1 MNSADRTAPN
11 SGDEHIVHMW
21 TPLHLRLKKGYN
33 YRNAGFVRTLLF
45 VVIKTIAFAIL
56 YPLNFLLL
64 GVRWHGLNHLAGVR
78 GAGAVT
84 VCNHVHMLDCTMV
97 GLCFPLRRQYFL
109 TLKSNLE
116 IPFLRHIVRA
126 LGGMPIA
133 ETVSGQR
140 EMAVAIQ
147 DVLSKGQILHV
158 YPERVL
164 YPFYDQG
171 LRPFHRG
178 AFTIASRQGVPILP
192 MVVTFHPPRGLER
205 LVRRKPCPHL
215 TVLPPIYPDDSQP
228 PRADADRMREQCR
241 QAMEAE
247 IKRRKAAAF

>member
-1 MNSADRTAPN
+1 MNSDAKPAPAGQDDR
-11 SGDEHIVHMW
+11 IVHMW

-33 YRNAGFVRTLLF
+33 YRNAGFVRTLLYVLIKIIAF
-45 VVIKTIAFAIL
+45 VVL

-64 GVRWHGLNHLAGVR
+64 GVRWHGLGNLRSIR
-78 GAGAVT
+78 GTGAVT
-84 VCNHVHMLDCTMV
+84 VCNHVHMLDCTMA
-97 GLCFPLRRQYFL
+97 GLCFPFRRQYFL

-116 IPFLRHIVRA
+116 IPLLRHIVRA

-147 DVLSKGQILHV
+147 DVLRKGQILHI

-178 AFTIASRQGVPILP
+178 AFTIASRQSVPVLP
-192 MVVTFHPPRGLER
+192 MVVTFHQPSGLQR

-215 TVLPPIYPDDSQP
+215 TLLPPIYPDSSQP
-228 PRADADRMREQCR
+228 PRADAARMLEQCR
-241 QAMEAE
+241 QTMEAE
-247 IKRRKAAAF
+247 IKRQKSAAF